1 MITLKIKDL
10 PIRKLESELRKKD
23 KGLKKELVVALD
35 KFSSNFV
42 GYAIRNARGKNV
54 SKGLISR
61 KASTMNL
68 EGGLEAKSMAFY
80 APYLEFGTRG
90 KVKIPFGWEA
100 LARQYKGNYF
110 KSNVTFKKAIINWLT
125 GPHVRKSEK
134 EAEQLAFP
142 VMMKIMRVGTAP
154 QPFLEPAFVKAK
166 IDLKKYINL
175 AINKTSRL

>member
-23 KGLKKELVVALD
+23 NGLRKELDVALD

-110 KSNVTFKKAIINWLT
+110 KSNVTFKEAIVDWLKT
-125 GPHVRKSEK
+125 KLKKSDK

>member
-23 KGLKKELVVALD
+23 NGLRKELVVALD

-110 KSNVTFKKAIINWLT
+110 KSNVTFKEAIVDWLKT
-125 GPHVRKSEK
+125 KLKKSDK

>member
-42 GYAIRNARGKNV
+42 GYAKQNARGKNV

-90 KVKIPFGWEA
+90 KVKIPSGWEA

-110 KSNVTFKKAIINWLT
+110 KSNVTFKEAIVDWLKT
-125 GPHVRKSEK
+125 KLKKSEK

-142 VMMKIMRVGTAP
+142 VMMKIMKVGTAP